1 MSWAAGMALCMGLL
15 VIVAIAAQVVDD
27 DRKDV
32 KRLQRLEA
40 GRAQQELERDR
51 EAEARRQA
59 EIDARAT
66 ALEDACHYRRNA

>member
-15 VIVAIAAQVVDD
+15 VVVAIGACIVDD

-40 GRAQQELERDR
+40 GRAQQERERDR
-51 EAEARRQA
+51 EAEARREQRINEA
-59 EIDARAT
+59 AT
-66 ALEDACHYRRNA
+66 LIENANFWRK